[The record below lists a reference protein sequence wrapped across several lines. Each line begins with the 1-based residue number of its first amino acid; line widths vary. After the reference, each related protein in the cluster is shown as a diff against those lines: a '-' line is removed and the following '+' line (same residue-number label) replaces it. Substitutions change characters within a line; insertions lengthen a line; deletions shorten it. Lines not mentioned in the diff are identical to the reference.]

1 MSHLGTRVSA
11 LLDGRLAPEV
21 EERRWAPVHRCHPCR
36 DLVEREGM
44 VKTRLA
50 AWSLDGGTPGGPLPE
65 RLRSSLLDPTSS
77 TAAAWMDPVPARGR
91 AALVLGGGVAGAVGA
106 TVVGVLALGA
116 APSDA
121 PLQDR
126 RPPVTQLTRPA
137 TGSWTDA
144 PRPVG
149 GRAPPPRPPRRPE
162 RRGARGR

>member
-21 EERRWAPVHRCHPCR
+21 EERLWAHVHRCHPCR

-144 PRPVG
+144 PRPVVD
-149 GRAPPPRPPRRPE
+149 RSPTPRSE
-162 RRGARGR
+162 RREELRGTMGR